1 MVTDK
6 TEKYRRTRK
15 SRNRADQLRL
25 CEVIGD
31 IFYSIPEG
39 DFYLGKSSKCQLTLP
54 YSTISRVHAKA
65 KLAGDRLIISDENS
79 CNGIIFQNVRVEKA
93 KLEKNKML
101 ILGSIPLFL
110 VDKPEVELTF
120 RKFRSRDGK
129 VVELVDDLKKM
140 APSNLPVLVKGES
153 GTGKELA
160 ARMVHDF
167 SSRSQGAFVPL
178 NCGAIPEKL
187 IESEL
192 FGHVRGAFSGAE
204 YSRKG
209 VVARADG
216 GTLFLDEIG
225 ELKKEHQSSLLR
237 FLETGKYRPV
247 GSDREKTSD
256 TRIVTATHKN
266 LEKEIQEEKFRLD
279 LYYRLAGIEVKLPP
293 LRKRLVD
300 IPLLLEYFNVEKP
313 QGLKLMEIMDYNWP
327 GNIRQLKLLS
337 QVVRLFGWERG
348 VARIRRNKQRES
360 TKFYKDQDG
369 SGKLFNSIQ
378 KEAFKEA
385 LNANGGNISATARFL
400 GIPRTTFINKMK
412 RIGMR

>member
-1 MVTDK
+1 METGK
-6 TEKYRRTRK
+6 TEKYCRSRK
-15 SRNRADQLRL
+15 NSNRSDNLRL
-25 CEVIGD
+25 WDVAGD
-31 IFYSIPEG
+31 SFYSIPEG
-39 DFYLGKSSKCQLTLP
+39 EFYLGKSRKCQIILP
-54 YSTISRVHAKA
+54 YPTISRIHAKA
-65 KLAGDRLIISDENS
+65 KLIGDRLIISDENS
-79 CNGIIFQNVRVEKA
+79 SNGIIFQNIRVEKT

-101 ILGSIPLFL
+101 ILGNIPLFL
-110 VDKPEVELTF
+110 VENPGTELLF

-129 VVELVDDLKKM
+129 VIKLVNDLKKL

-153 GTGKELA
+153 GTGKELVA
-160 ARMVHDF
+160 KMVHDF
-167 SSRSQGAFVPL
+167 SSRSQGSFIPL

-237 FLETGKYRPV
+237 FLETGKYRAV
-247 GSDREKTSD
+247 GSDREQSSD
-256 TRIVTATHKN
+256 ARIVTATHKD

-279 LYYRLAGIEVKLPP
+279 LYYRLAGFEVRLPP
-293 LRKRLVD
+293 LRERLVD
-300 IPLLLEYFNVEKP
+300 IPLLLEYFNVSKP
-313 QGLKLMEIMDYNWP
+313 DEVKLMEIMDYSWP
-327 GNIRQLKLLS
+327 GNIRQLKLMS
-337 QVVRLFGWERG
+337 QVAKLFGWERG
-348 VARIRRNKQRES
+348 VARIRKNKQRES
-360 TKFYKDQDG
+360 VQLCKNQDG
-369 SGKLFNSIQ
+369 SGKLFDSIQ

-412 RIGMR
+412 KIGMR